1 MCLIC
6 MAGRV
11 EPRRAP
17 PGGAGG
23 GPGNR
28 QAGKARQE
36 KVTGP
41 GGNFGQSLFVD
52 VCGGKWTFKAGLY
65 PGFCKILLTGNFCS
79 TTIL

>member
-1 MCLIC
+1 M
-6 MAGRV
+6 
-11 EPRRAP
+11 AP

-52 VCGGKWTFKAGLY
+52 VVEENGLLKQV
-65 PGFCKILLTGNFCS
+65 CILASVKYC
-79 TTIL
+79 